1 MTHRHAVC
9 RVGDMSIRVE
19 PHDVAGMVA
28 GAWAYVMTVGTD
40 GAHVVALHPT
50 VGDGGRLHLAVGTGR
65 AARNVAA
72 GSMVTLVFPPR
83 DEWPHAGYS
92 LVVDATAH
100 PVTDGVIALEF
111 TGAVW
116 HRPAP

>member
-1 MTHRHAVC
+1 
-9 RVGDMSIRVE
+9 
-19 PHDVAGMVA
+19 
-28 GAWAYVMTVGTD
+28 
-40 GAHVVALHPT
+40 
-50 VGDGGRLHLAVGTGR
+50 
-65 AARNVAA
+65 
-72 GSMVTLVFPPR
+72 MVTLVFPPR